1 MKRLE
6 KWMLDVILICSST
19 VLASCS
25 NDDNSANTD
34 QSKQ

>member
-1 MKRLE
+1 MRKMV
-6 KWMLDVILICSST
+6 KWMLAAILICGAT